1 MANSQ
6 QGARLVYRN
15 AVKSMIRAGVD
26 PRSAVLSQSYL
37 RFEQL
42 VNTTKTTYNFG
53 VLQNDAGNSGV
64 AQRQTEQRLA
74 LQDSFYVSSVQV
86 LIANASSTT
95 ATNFPLYSYPSA
107 KGWSAITD
115 WYNLY
120 NGYLSLT
127 VNNRTIVTAWD
138 IARHFETRTTQYS
151 SANPTQTGVL
161 DEYDGLS
168 GGACETE
175 PNWVLIG
182 SKNNSL
188 SINLPSAIN
197 SITATSSGNSYICV
211 LLRGVLAQ
219 NVTVVS

>member
-6 QGARLVYRN
+6 TGARLVYRN

-26 PRSAVLSQSYL
+26 PKSAVLSQSYL
-37 RFEQL
+37 RFEQQ
-42 VNTTKTTYNFG
+42 VSSTKTNYQFG
-53 VLQNDAGNSGV
+53 VLVNDSGNSGAV
-64 AQRQTEQRLA
+64 VRPTEQRLN

-86 LIANASSTT
+86 LIANTTTT
-95 ATNFPLYSYPSA
+95 ATSFPLYSYPSQTA
-107 KGWSAITD
+107 WSVATD

-138 IARHFETRTTQYS
+138 IQRHFEANQTQGTAS
-151 SANPTQTGVL
+151 PAATGKTLIDQFSGL
-161 DEYDGLS
+161 DN
-168 GGACETE
+168 GACETE

-188 SINLPSAIN
+188 NINLPAAI
-197 SITATSSGNSYICV
+197 STITGNAAANYIC
-211 LLRGVLAQ
+211 LILRGVLAQ